1 MKAAYIIFGI
11 VLFASLSKESE
22 TETRSIY
29 DDNQKAE
36 EQSEVMQILQTIMRD
51 PEFLSL
57 NPKQQLEVLIA
68 LYNMLRNYFDNRKL
82 GVQKR
87 KTASLI

>member
-11 VLFASLSKESE
+11 VLFASLSKQSE
-22 TETRSIY
+22 TETRSI
-29 DDNQKAE
+29 DQDNEKVD

-87 KTASLI
+87 ETASLI